1 MRRILAVSVGLTWAM
16 LGVGCENK
24 ETLKTPTGPQDR
36 QGAADATSTR
46 GVSLFADT
54 TLETAVRRALGNPI
68 SPLTHQEFISVTH
81 LVARERGIASL
92 AGIDSL
98 TNLTV
103 LDLADNQIR
112 DISPLTGLT
121 HLTYLDLENNR
132 IQNIAPLA
140 GLTQLEALF
149 LGFNEIADIS
159 ALTGL
164 TRLRSVGLEGD
175 PLSTASS
182 TTQLAA
188 LRTRGVQVS
197 LAIYAGSTSIASGCI
212 AFASDREGTFD
223 IYLADVDGTHLVNL
237 TKGGGTSNREPAWS
251 PDFACLAFVS
261 DRKGPAQVYVMELDA
276 AHPVPVPVPLTDDPA
291 GTSQPQWSPQGDQIV
306 YVAQIDIMILSLGG
320 GSAANLTHSSAADIL
335 PCWSPD
341 GARIAFSSNRAG
353 SMDVYVMNAD
363 GSQTRQLTQGA
374 DHELAAA
381 WTADGM
387 AVIYAQGSL
396 GKSEIPIDLTR
407 VELRLNQ
414 PELWAVDVVTGQTR
428 RFLAAG
434 ADAREM
440 AWSPDRQFIA
450 FTSRQTWDLDIWVS
464 APDGDNSFNLT
475 NNASSDI
482 TPSWSPRPVSEY
494 IANAPAAP
502 TAPTAEDTAVFR
514 DPDLEMAVRLRVGKT
529 GGVLRRSDVQTL
541 KELDIRDKGIADLS
555 GMEALTGI
563 EMLTAM
569 NNRISDLRPLAGL
582 RRLWNLSLNS
592 NRIRDVSPL
601 SGLKAL
607 SVLDLNENQIEDVTP
622 LSALHSVMILGLTRN
637 QIRDISPLASM
648 TPTWNLNLA
657 LSWNPINDLRPL
669 LGISHLK
676 TIQVKS
682 CPLDEYSRSTVIPAL
697 RKQGATVVE

>member
-1 MRRILAVSVGLTWAM
+1 M
-16 LGVGCENK
+16 
-24 ETLKTPTGPQDR
+24 
-36 QGAADATSTR
+36 
-46 GVSLFADT
+46 
-54 TLETAVRRALGNPI
+54 
-68 SPLTHQEFISVTH
+68 TH

-112 DISPLTGLT
+112 DISPLAGLI

-149 LGFNEIADIS
+149 LGFNAIADIS

-164 TRLRSVGLEGD
+164 TQLRSVGLEGI
-175 PLSTASS
+175 PLGDASS
-182 TTQLAA
+182 ITQLAV
-188 LRTRGVQVS
+188 LRTRGVQVN
-197 LAIYAGSTSIASGCI
+197 LAIYTSSTPSGCI
-212 AFASDREGTFD
+212 AFSSDREGTFD
-223 IYLADVDGTHLVNL
+223 IYLVDVDGTHLVNL
-237 TKGGGTSNREPAWS
+237 TRGGGTSNREPAWS
-251 PDFACLAFVS
+251 PDFARLAFIS
-261 DRKGPAQVYVMELDA
+261 DQKGSPQVFVMELDA
-276 AHPVPVPVPLTDDPA
+276 AHPVPVSVPLTDDPA
-291 GTSQPQWSPQGDQIV
+291 SASQPQWSPQGDRIV
-306 YVAQIDIMILSLGG
+306 YVDQSDIMVLSLGG
-320 GSAANLTHSSAADIL
+320 GSATNLTHSSAADIL

-341 GARIAFSSNRAG
+341 GARIAFSSDRAR

-363 GSQTRQLTQGA
+363 GSQARRLTQGA

-396 GKSEIPIDLTR
+396 GRSEIPIDLMR

-414 PELWAVDVVTGQTR
+414 PELWAVDVVTGHTR

-440 AWSPDRQFIA
+440 VWSPDRQFIA
-450 FTSRQTWDLDIWVS
+450 FTSRQTWNLDIWVS
-464 APDGDNSFNLT
+464 TPDGDNSFNVT
-475 NNASSDI
+475 TNASSDI

-494 IANAPAAP
+494 VANAPAGPGPAP
-502 TAPTAEDTAVFR
+502 AAEDPAVFH
-514 DPDLEMAVRLRVGKT
+514 DPDLEMAVRLQAGKT

-541 KELDIRDKGIADLS
+541 KDLDIRDKGIADLS

-563 EMLTAM
+563 ETLVAK
-569 NNRISDLRPLAGL
+569 NNRISDLKPLAGL
-582 RRLWNLSLNS
+582 RGLWNLSLNN

-607 SVLDLNENQIEDVTP
+607 AVLSLNENQIEDVTP
-622 LSALHSVMILGLTRN
+622 LTALHSVMILGLTRN
-637 QIRDISPLASM
+637 QIRDISPLASL
-648 TPTWNLNLA
+648 TPTWNLDLA

-669 LGISHLK
+669 LGIPHL
-676 TIQVKS
+676 TTVKVRS
-682 CPLDEYSRSTVIPAL
+682 CPLDDYSRSTVIPAL
-697 RKQGATVVE
+697 RKQGVDIVE